1 MDRDSGWHRKRLAF
15 SYELRPLWEMVLPSQ
30 PVTLSVE
37 QLDEL
42 NRKLASMRHDINN
55 TLSLIMAAVELI
67 RYKPHM
73 TEKMIATLIE
83 QPPKITDSLGKFS
96 TEFEQVLG
104 ITRS

>member
-1 MDRDSGWHRKRLAF
+1 MS
-15 SYELRPLWEMVLPSQ
+15 PLLEMVLPSQ

-67 RYKPHM
+67 RYKPQM

-83 QPPKITDSLGKFS
+83 QPPKITESLVRFS
-96 TEFEQVLG
+96 SEFENMLQ
-104 ITRS
+104 ITRQ